1 MESVMNEPG
10 TSPRYLKMDREML
23 LKTHSALCIAA
34 KALME
39 RKNHDYS
46 GGADGD
52 DPFLNFSRVEKLG
65 ITDTKTGFMVRMTDK
80 VSRLITFIQSGELKD
95 KDETF
100 KDTILDLINYSVLLY
115 AYNLSE
121 MDDYTE

>member
-1 MESVMNEPG
+1 MN
-10 TSPRYLKMDREML
+10 RDRL
-23 LKTHSALCIAA
+23 LTLHSALCIKA

-46 GGADGD
+46 GGGRGE
-52 DPFLNFSRVEKLG
+52 DPFLNFTRVEKLG

-80 VSRLITFIQSGELKD
+80 VSRMITFIQSGDLKV
-95 KDETF
+95 KDESF
-100 KDTILDLINYSVLLY
+100 QDTILDLINYSVLLY
-115 AYNLSE
+115 AYHSSE